1 MPQPPMHSPVDA
13 PLFSINVFTVLI
25 SWLGGFNFKASDVLR
40 NAFVKLTFVAFIH
53 GIKGIHVHYGSDIT
67 GLT

>member
-25 SWLGGFNFKASDVLR
+25 SRLGGFNLSDVLWDT
-40 NAFVKLTFVAFIH
+40 FVKLTCAGFIP
-53 GIKGIHVHYGSDIT
+53 GTEGIHVYYGSDVT
-67 GLT
+67 AGLS